1 MPTPVTGVTGPSGE
15 RATASA
21 DIIAEARQR
30 QSDRL
35 RAAQAETTKP
45 AEVVERAAKSDGA
58 ETEMKRHASQPYRV
72 TLAPGSSR
80 LYTEVLDTTTGEV
93 IMRIP
98 AGYGAETDAADEDP
112 AIPRGFDET
121 GPDGKTGEVEA

>member
-1 MPTPVTGVTGPSGE
+1 MPTPVTGVSGPSGE
-15 RATASA
+15 RSTASA

-30 QSDRL
+30 QADRL

-45 AEVVERAAKSDGA
+45 AEVVERAAKADPA
-58 ETEMKRHASQPYRV
+58 EAEAKHATRPYRV
-72 TLAPGSSR
+72 NLDPDTRR
-80 LYTEVLDTTTGEV
+80 LYTEVLDTATGEV

-112 AIPRGFDET
+112 AIPRKGE
-121 GPDGKTGEVEA
+121 GKAGEVEA

>member
-1 MPTPVTGVTGPSGE
+1 MPTPVTGVAGPSGE
-15 RATASA
+15 RSTASA

-30 QSDRL
+30 QADRL

-45 AEVVERAAKSDGA
+45 AEVVERTAKTDGA
-58 ETEMKRHASQPYRV
+58 ETEAKRHASRPYRV

-80 LYTEVLDTTTGEV
+80 LYTEVLDTATGEV

-98 AGYGAETDAADEDP
+98 AGYGSETDAADDNP
-112 AIPRGFDET
+112 AIPRES
-121 GPDGKTGEVEA
+121 DGKTGEVEA